1 MVTERSL
8 SINARVITSDRS
20 ALGKVTV
27 RGLRAG
33 TEAVRFN
40 DPVSGQPANIAS
52 TKKKQSVWSA
62 YDAYKARLEKE
73 KQEDGKKEAKKYKK
87 LKRRYLNPD
96 SPFQKC
102 EDALMNEEEVVRA
115 DLKAAGELLSDTTSK
130 LYDSLS
136 ATTVN

>member
-20 ALGKVTV
+20 ALGKVTI
-27 RGLRAG
+27 RGLRTV

-40 DPVSGQPANIAS
+40 DPVSGQRANIAS
-52 TKKKQSVWSA
+52 TKKKKQSAWSA

-73 KQEDGKKEAKKYKK
+73 KQEDEKKEAKKYKK

-102 EDALMNEEEVVRA
+102 KMP
-115 DLKAAGELLSDTTSK
+115 
-130 LYDSLS
+130 
-136 ATTVN
+136 